1 MPQGIKTHNKRI
13 SIAPFTYNKSYHY
26 TAHIRRLYTLI
37 TKSPSKSYL
46 GYRACWLDVRGFGF
60 VVVSCCKL
68 YAESCDESLL
78 SLALLLSHD
87 THWHRNTINTANCIT
102 LPDWSICHNKTSQNT
117 LCFNITCLLCNFY
130 NFRSVCFLTYYVI

>member
-13 SIAPFTYNKSYHY
+13 SIAPFTYNKSCHY

-37 TKSPSKSYL
+37 TKYSSKSYL

-60 VVVSCCKL
+60 VVVSCCML

-78 SLALLLSHD
+78 SLVLLLSHD
-87 THWHRNTINTANCIT
+87 THWHRKTINTANCIT
-102 LPDWSICHNKTSQNT
+102 LPDWSICPIQNITKKLFQHNT
-117 LCFNITCLLCNFY
+117 LCLLY
-130 NFRSVCFLTYYVI
+130 YIISVCFLTY